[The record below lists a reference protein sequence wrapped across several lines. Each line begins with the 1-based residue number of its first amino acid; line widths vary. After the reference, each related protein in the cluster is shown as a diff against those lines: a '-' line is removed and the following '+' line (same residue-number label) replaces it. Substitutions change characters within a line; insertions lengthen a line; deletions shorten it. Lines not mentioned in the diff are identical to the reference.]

1 MGTQRQSK
9 QFPILPETIPVCN
22 TPKQATPGSIGLD
35 LYALVEYPIPP
46 GEQTC
51 IPTDLILVPS
61 DGYYIRIAIKSG
73 LVVKHQITVE
83 AGEID
88 PDYRGN
94 IIVIL
99 RNHHKKKGYIAEAG
113 EVIAQVIMTK
123 ATIPELLEVPIAVST
138 IRGTGGFGST
148 HPLK

>member
-1 MGTQRQSK
+1 M
-9 QFPILPETIPVCN
+9 
-22 TPKQATPGSIGLD
+22 
-35 LYALVEYPIPP
+35 EYPIPP

-61 DGYYIRIAIKSG
+61 DGYYIQIASKSG

-94 IIVIL
+94 IVVVL
-99 RNHHKKKGYIAEAG
+99 RNHYKKKGYIAEAG
-113 EVIAQVIMTK
+113 EAIAQVILTRVI
-123 ATIPELLEVPIAVST
+123 IPKLLETPIAVDT
-138 IRGTGGFGST
+138 IRGIGGFGST

>member
-1 MGTQRQSK
+1 M
-9 QFPILPETIPVCN
+9 
-22 TPKQATPGSIGLD
+22 
-35 LYALVEYPIPP
+35 
-46 GEQTC
+46 
-51 IPTDLILVPS
+51 ILVPS
-61 DGYYIRIAIKSG
+61 DGYYIGIASKSR

-94 IIVIL
+94 IVVVL

-113 EVIAQVIMTK
+113 EAIAQVILTK
-123 ATIPELLEVPIAVST
+123 VTIPKLLEIPIAVDT
-138 IRGTGGFGST
+138 IRGTGGFRST

>member
-1 MGTQRQSK
+1 M
-9 QFPILPETIPVCN
+9 
-22 TPKQATPGSIGLD
+22 D
-35 LYALVEYPIPP
+35 LYIPVEYPIPP

-61 DGYYIRIAIKSG
+61 DGYYIRITSKSR

-94 IIVIL
+94 IVVVL
-99 RNHHKKKGYIAEAG
+99 RNHHKKKGYIAKAG
-113 EVIAQVIMTK
+113 EAIAQVILTK
-123 ATIPELLEVPIAVST
+123 VTIPELLETPIEVDT
-138 IRGTGGFGST
+138 I
-148 HPLK
+148 